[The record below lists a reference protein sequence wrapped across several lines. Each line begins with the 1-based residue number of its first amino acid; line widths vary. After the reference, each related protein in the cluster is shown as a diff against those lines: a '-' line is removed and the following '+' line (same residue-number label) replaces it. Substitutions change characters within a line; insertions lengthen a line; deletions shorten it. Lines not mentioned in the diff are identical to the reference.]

1 MRRYAWRQVATAL
14 QHRRTATAHLLETEE
29 GPQMRPLFFCCSFD
43 VIARNAGNAATVH
56 STDEARTEAAASTRL
71 QAQYLLDVRSNQL
84 GLQMIFSHK
93 VRDVN
98 AVVES
103 LLDAV
108 VQHA

>member
-1 MRRYAWRQVATAL
+1 MRRYAWQQVATAHSL
-14 QHRRTATAHLLETEE
+14 DTEE
-29 GPQMRPLFFCCSFD
+29 GPQMRPLFFCCSFN
-43 VIARNAGNAATVH
+43 VMARNAGNAATVH